1 MKGRLLLL
9 VYIPTLLLLS
19 TLGIHLIEYQL
30 MDNEKYRYIWDCLY
44 WTMVTI
50 STVGFGDIHPIHTSG
65 RIFTLFVIA
74 GGVVGYSL
82 VISMITSRFVQYHS
96 RRERGLDSAE
106 ISDHILIC
114 SDDTN
119 WMTEILIQ
127 IRDFEDTEKIV
138 LIAPFEEHPL
148 LTTPF
153 KNLIWISGDAYKM
166 ELLEKASA
174 VKARIAYVY

>member
-50 STVGFGDIHPIHTSG
+50 STVGFGDIHPIHTIG

-82 VISMITSRFVQYHS
+82 VISLITSRFAQYHS
-96 RRERGLDSAE
+96 RR
-106 ISDHILIC
+106 
-114 SDDTN
+114 
-119 WMTEILIQ
+119 
-127 IRDFEDTEKIV
+127 
-138 LIAPFEEHPL
+138 
-148 LTTPF
+148 
-153 KNLIWISGDAYKM
+153 
-166 ELLEKASA
+166 
-174 VKARIAYVY
+174 